1 MNAEDALTL
10 LERGDA
16 ARLLGLW
23 EEERWSLKLPEPA
36 SDPETERPLS
46 RQGSFPGAEEPFAG
60 KSSPDGAGE
69 ASRAVSAAGPEDGE
83 GGEAPLSRSRAFAA
97 ADVPDYAGAALAA
110 DAAEELTGGA
120 PLPWEEI
127 SEVPET
133 VYRPP
138 MLLHNPLRERSP
150 GNSAGSSFDGRDFA
164 SQASAGQISAGWTA
178 EGRSFS
184 AALPERQ
191 TEPFPMSGQ
200 MQSSSETRVLY
211 EGVRETAS
219 PEKGRDDF
227 VLTAD
232 DLLDELERRLL
243 RQIQT
248 ETEGYY
254 R

>member
-16 ARLLGLW
+16 ARLLRLW
-23 EEERWSLKLPEPA
+23 EEERWSLKFPEPV

-46 RQGSFPGAEEPFAG
+46 RQESFPGTEEPCAG

-83 GGEAPLSRSRAFAA
+83 GGEAPLFRSRAFAA
-97 ADVPDYAGAALAA
+97 ADVPDYAGAVPAA

-133 VYRPP
+133 VYRPL
-138 MLLHNPLRERSP
+138 MLLHNPLRERSL
-150 GNSAGSSFDGRDFA
+150 GDSEGFSFGGQADGR
-164 SQASAGQISAGWTA
+164 TA
-178 EGRSFS
+178 PEERSFS
-184 AALPERQ
+184 AVLPERQ
-191 TEPFPMSGQ
+191 TELSSISGQ
-200 MQSSSETRVLY
+200 PLPSLRETRVLY
-211 EGVRETAS
+211 EGVWETAS
-219 PEKGRDDF
+219 PEKTGADLA
-227 VLTAD
+227 LTAD

>member
-23 EEERWSLKLPEPA
+23 EEERWSLKLPEPVP
-36 SDPETERPLS
+36 DPETERPLS
-46 RQGSFPGAEEPFAG
+46 RQGFFPGAEETSIG
-60 KSSPDGAGE
+60 KPSPDGSGE
-69 ASRAVSAAGPEDGE
+69 ALWAVSAAGPEDGE
-83 GGEAPLSRSRAFAA
+83 GGEAPLSRSRVFA
-97 ADVPDYAGAALAA
+97 AA
-110 DAAEELTGGA
+110 DAAEGLTGGA

>member
-16 ARLLGLW
+16 ARLLRLW
-23 EEERWSLKLPEPA
+23 EEERWSLKFPEPV

-46 RQGSFPGAEEPFAG
+46 RQESFPGTEEPFAG

-83 GGEAPLSRSRAFAA
+83 DGEAPLFRSRAFAA
-97 ADVPDYAGAALAA
+97 ADVPDYAGAVPAA

-133 VYRPP
+133 VYRPL

-150 GNSAGSSFDGRDFA
+150 GDSAGSSFDG
-164 SQASAGQISAGWTA
+164 QASAGQIYAGWTA
-178 EGRSFS
+178 PEERSFS
-184 AALPERQ
+184 AVLPERQ
-191 TEPFPMSGQ
+191 TELFSASGQ
-200 MQSSSETRVLY
+200 PLPSLRETRVLY

-219 PEKGRDDF
+219 PEKTGADLA
-227 VLTAD
+227 LTAD